1 MLWILG
7 ADASQ
12 LCPSLGIVSSHRE
25 WPLPDYAPSQ
35 SVDHSQQMA
44 DVKIQPGPLVK
55 QLWRAI
61 LLSGAGETERSC
73 QELQYHLKQQAKRA
87 KAKLSVTCCRGI
99 ISKRQKPEKVLTH
112 TGLFSH
118 ERVSW
123 LRVRWIS
130 ADVGILPLLR
140 EPWTKRSGSFMD
152 SGLWVG
158 KLGLGK
164 YWVLGETGESIMSFS
179 PLGGLSRE
187 TRREPW
193 LKASDEEE
201 AFIKK
206 LCFWKLM
213 KS

>member
-7 ADASQ
+7 ADVSQ
-12 LCPSLGIVSSHRE
+12 LCPSLGIASSHRK

-61 LLSGAGETERSC
+61 LLAELEKLREALRSC
-73 QELQYHLKQQAKRA
+73 SSHLKQQAKSA

-99 ISKRQKPEKVLTH
+99 ISKRQKPEKALTH
-112 TGLFSH
+112 TCLFSH
-118 ERVSW
+118 GRVSW
-123 LRVRWIS
+123 LKVRWIS

-152 SGLWVG
+152 SGVWVG
-158 KLGLGK
+158 KLGVGK
-164 YWVLGETGESIMSFS
+164 YWVRAETGESIMSS
-179 PLGGLSRE
+179 PH
-187 TRREPW
+187 
-193 LKASDEEE
+193 
-201 AFIKK
+201 
-206 LCFWKLM
+206 
-213 KS
+213 